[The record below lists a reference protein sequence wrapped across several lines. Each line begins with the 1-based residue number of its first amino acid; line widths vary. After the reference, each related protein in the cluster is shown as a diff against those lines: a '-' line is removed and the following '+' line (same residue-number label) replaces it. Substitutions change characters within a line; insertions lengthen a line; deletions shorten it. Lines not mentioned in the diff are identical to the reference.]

1 MQVVEQ
7 IRLKKADAQKRKLA
21 ELYSVTACTGFRPQ
35 DQVNHDSYV
44 QQLQA
49 FQDAN
54 DLQQGRLFVESS
66 LPPRRQITRTLST
79 TSAHQTQL
87 PLDTPLKTL
96 RRSKSPPN
104 RVLQSSRTGSLQ
116 PVSRPESPRSHAP
129 SRPTST
135 RPPDDVKSGARPSVQ
150 PDAPSNGIVPQPA
163 GRASDIAIAQDGENT
178 PAADSEA
185 NVLQPPNKQRP
196 KTPIIP
202 PPVETQDAQS
212 SPTSSNGRQPSHTP
226 APEAASPTTS
236 PGDETAPT
244 LDIMNTKAPEP
255 HKDGPQTPEMV
266 IAPIHKMSIS
276 SIDVD
281 MIDVDP
287 STAFDSPVQPS
298 KHPPPSPRDT
308 KPQKPSISVDTRNEQ
323 KSYFDARQNAGIVE
337 TPGLMPSHDASKQ
350 TPVTTPAID
359 PARRATR
366 IQSGV
371 LQKKSVSE
379 ILGETPRS
387 ASPNE
392 SPASVSARAVE
403 KERKDKERSRLSTV
417 VFAKP
422 QRPNVESDTIEVAR
436 VDQPSNELANSE
448 EKDYMYTLF
457 ESKAHSQ
464 NRQGSLSYLLQHSH
478 KTLSTS
484 DHLVDYQYQA
494 HCRVLKRLYQLQN
507 LDKWSLRQRKRA
519 EEPARPTS
527 HWDFLLDHAK
537 WMRTDFREER
547 RWKLAAAR
555 SVAESC
561 AEWVAASP
569 ADRKALQVRVRPPRL
584 ADVEMTNDSSDHISS
599 PPGLEPHGEDDSVSE
614 DIADPRDVVS
624 SIAPAAIFS
633 LGASDFTF
641 TTEKTPAFDKLLNE
655 LPLYQPVKVEPDQAK
670 SNLAEKLDSRWKTDI
685 VPVSRYATDK
695 LKVKDYKPPLKRSR
709 YDYNVDDSPPS
720 KRPALEPRETGVALF
735 MPENKHVRDRI
746 HPGHA
751 FRPPSEHPM
760 PSQAFFETRMS
771 SQWLASEDD
780 EVRRQA
786 REYSFNW
793 TLISELMTPPTLYN
807 SGQDRRSAWECFERW
822 IGLEGM
828 PADMAKIPYFKTY
841 SNRIETAQ
849 RNVQAQWEE
858 HERRNGTTP
867 VSNRK
872 KTTLPVRVE
881 RKHNRRHLFML
892 DAMRKLAKKREAVRQ
907 KAMHSA
913 DMAATRKSND
923 VHAPRP
929 GMKTPAEWSQLK
941 YEREQKMAKQQEMY
955 KQQLIA
961 HQRAVVQQQRGGQ
974 NGTSTGL
981 PVPPQA
987 SSQMRI
993 GPNGAPIPGMPN
1005 GHPQVPNGQPRPPPN
1020 MMGMPPGMGMP
1031 AGMIGPK
1038 GIPQQMAGMRGGMAG
1053 SPQQIKMQQEQ
1064 LLRQA
1069 QANGSHS
1076 SPNTQQASMANGQNV
1091 NNSAVFMNAMNG
1103 ANGQGSPSATG
1114 NTASPRPLSSHMPQ
1128 SLSSGSMPKINQ
1140 LYASIKERNP
1150 TMSDDEV
1157 RNIATQQLVSWQ
1169 QQATAAAAGNV
1180 SRPKVNQAALNAAMG
1195 AANSGAFAASQNA
1208 NAMNM
1213 NSGLNSSAP
1222 VNQGIMS
1229 YEQAQQYH
1237 QRMRMQQA
1245 QQNAARGMPAPLGP
1259 GMTNSP
1265 VMNMARPVSQHSQA
1279 GIGPGINRSSAT
1291 PAREQR
1297 SGSVSTAVNGAQ
1309 PGQSQTP
1316 APSQGQGQHS
1326 SPRPNPSTPMP
1337 T

>member
-1 MQVVEQ
+1 MPQQVGNPTNEATV
-7 IRLKKADAQKRKLA
+7 
-21 ELYSVTACTGFRPQ
+21 Q
-35 DQVNHDSYV
+35 DEEAKSSATTDS
-44 QQLQA
+44 
-49 FQDAN
+49 
-54 DLQQGRLFVESS
+54 
-66 LPPRRQITRTLST
+66 T
-79 TSAHQTQL
+79 
-87 PLDTPLKTL
+87 
-96 RRSKSPPN
+96 
-104 RVLQSSRTGSLQ
+104 
-116 PVSRPESPRSHAP
+116 
-129 SRPTST
+129 
-135 RPPDDVKSGARPSVQ
+135 
-150 PDAPSNGIVPQPA
+150 VPQ
-163 GRASDIAIAQDGENT
+163 Q
-178 PAADSEA
+178 
-185 NVLQPPNKQRP
+185 PNKQP
-196 KTPIIP
+196 QKSPVIP
-202 PPVETQDAQS
+202 PPVETQDAHS
-212 SPTSSNGRQPSHTP
+212 SPTSSSGRPSSHTP

-236 PGDETAPT
+236 PGDETVPT
-244 LDIMNTKAPEP
+244 LDILNTKAPEP
-255 HKDGPQTPEMV
+255 GKDEPQTPDMA
-266 IAPIHKMSIS
+266 IGPTHKMSIS

-281 MIDVDP
+281 MIDADP

-298 KHPPPSPRDT
+298 KHPPSSPRDPGP
-308 KPQKPSISVDTRNEQ
+308 KKPSVSLDTQNEQ
-323 KSYFDARQNAGIVE
+323 KSYFDSQQDTAIVD
-337 TPGLMPSHDASKQ
+337 TPGLMSNDDASKQ
-350 TPVTTPAID
+350 IPVTTPAID

-366 IQSGV
+366 IQSGA

-392 SPASVSARAVE
+392 SPASASARAAE

-417 VFAKP
+417 VFPKP

-436 VDQPSNELANSE
+436 VDQPSNQLAKTE
-448 EKDYMYTLF
+448 ERDYMYTLF

-464 NRQGSLSYLLQHSH
+464 NRQGSLPYLLQHSH

-484 DHLVDYQYQA
+484 DHLVDYHYQA

-547 RWKLAAAR
+547 RWKMAAAR
-555 SVAESC
+555 AVAESC
-561 AEWVAASP
+561 AEWVAASS
-569 ADRKALQVRVRPPRL
+569 ADRKALQIQVRPPRHL
-584 ADVEMTNDSSDHISS
+584 AEVEVTSDLNDQLVSS
-599 PPGLEPHGEDDSVSE
+599 PPELEAHEEDDSVSE
-614 DIADPRDVVS
+614 DIADPRDVVT

-641 TTEKTPAFDKLLNE
+641 TTEKTPALDKLLNE
-655 LPLYQPVKVEPDQAK
+655 LPLYQPAKVEPDQAK
-670 SNLAEKLDSRWKTDI
+670 STLAEKLDSRWKTDI
-685 VPVSRYATDK
+685 VPISKYATDK
-695 LKVKDYKPPLKRSR
+695 LKIKDYKPPLKRSR
-709 YDYNVDDSPPS
+709 YDYDVDDSPPS

-735 MPENKHVRDRI
+735 MPENKHIRDRI

-751 FRPPSEHPM
+751 FRPPAEHPM
-760 PSQAFFETRMS
+760 PSQAFFETRMC

-793 TLISELMTPPTLYN
+793 TLISDLMTPPTLYT

-828 PADMAKIPYFKTY
+828 PADMAKTPYFKTY

-867 VSNRK
+867 ANNRK

-913 DMAATRKSND
+913 DMAAMRKSND

-941 YEREQKMAKQQEMY
+941 YEREVKMAKQQEMY

-974 NGTSTGL
+974 NGTGTGM

-987 SSQMRI
+987 GNQIRV
-993 GPNGAPIPGMPN
+993 GPNGAPLPGMPN
-1005 GHPQVPNGQPRPPPN
+1005 GHLQVPNGQPRPHPN
-1020 MMGMPPGMGMP
+1020 MMGIPQGMGMP
-1031 AGMIGPK
+1031 TGMIGPK
-1038 GIPQQMAGMRGGMAG
+1038 GIPQPIPGMRGGMAG

-1069 QANGSHS
+1069 QAAQTNGSHS
-1076 SPNTQQASMANGQNV
+1076 SPSAQQASLANGQGV
-1091 NNSAVFMNAMNG
+1091 NNSTAFLNAMNG
-1103 ANGQGSPSATG
+1103 SNGQGSPSATG
-1114 NTASPRPLSSHMPQ
+1114 NTASPRPQSSHMPQ
-1128 SLSSGSMPKINQ
+1128 SLSSGPMPKINQ
-1140 LYASIKERNP
+1140 LYASIKERHP
-1150 TMSDDEV
+1150 AMSDEEV
-1157 RNIATQQLVSWQ
+1157 RNSATQQLVSWQ
-1169 QQATAAAAGNV
+1169 QQATAAAAGNT

-1195 AANSGAFAASQNA
+1195 AANSGAFAAASQNQ

-1213 NSGLNSSAP
+1213 NPGLNTPAT

-1237 QRMRMQQA
+1237 QRMRTQQA
-1245 QQNAARGMPAPLGP
+1245 QQNAARGMPAPMGP
-1259 GMTNSP
+1259 SMTNSP
-1265 VMNMARPVSQHSQA
+1265 VMNMVRPVSQHSQSGMA
-1279 GIGPGINRSSAT
+1279 TGQNRNSAT

-1297 SGSVSTAVNGAQ
+1297 SGSMSTTMNGAPQ
-1309 PGQSQTP
+1309 LQGQTP
-1316 APSQGQGQHS
+1316 APSQGQGHQS
-1326 SPRPNPSTPMP
+1326 SPRPNASTPMP